1 MVVNLGQILIKIG
14 TLPEVDGWQCRDDRI
29 LLNRTDFIQLMMA
42 PGIPCYSSMKSINEK
57 WAMLCNQFRL
67 VDQVFP
73 ALLKDREGNSLCGK
87 DGGPITDPNRPPRAY
102 LINKERARQIIND
115 TIPKRIRN
123 NHLSREHYLKTGEV
137 WY

>member
-57 WAMLCNQFRL
+57 WAMLSNQFRL

-73 ALLKDREGNSLCGK
+73 ALLKDREGNPLCGK
-87 DGGPITDPNRPPRAY
+87 DGAPLTDLNRPPRAY

-137 WY
+137 W

>member
-57 WAMLCNQFRL
+57 WAMLSNQFRL

-73 ALLKDREGNSLCGK
+73 ALLKDREGNPLCGK
-87 DGGPITDPNRPPRAY
+87 DGGPITDLNRPPRAY